1 MVEQALKAQELEK
14 RKVVI
19 PKSQLDAAFARF
31 AASNKMSV
39 KQLSD
44 ILDRAGVTAPHF
56 KEYMRV
62 QMGWGQLVSSR
73 YRAETGGSSE
83 EAVQRMLQ
91 KGGAKPSATEYLL
104 QQVIFGYTGLR
115 LGDKGVEPAFAPVL
129 PSSVRS
135 LEIRNLHVRGFVTDV
150 LVDSTGLHMGPNR
163 VAHPETPE

>member
-1 MVEQALKAQELEK
+1 VPSET
-14 RKVVI
+14 
-19 PKSQLDAAFARF
+19 PTNNAFAF
-31 AASNKMSV
+31 
-39 KQLSD
+39 LTG
-44 ILDRAGVTAPHF
+44 AGGF
-56 KEYMRV
+56 
-62 QMGWGQLVSSR
+62 
-73 YRAETGGSSE
+73 
-83 EAVQRMLQ
+83 
-91 KGGAKPSATEYLL
+91 L